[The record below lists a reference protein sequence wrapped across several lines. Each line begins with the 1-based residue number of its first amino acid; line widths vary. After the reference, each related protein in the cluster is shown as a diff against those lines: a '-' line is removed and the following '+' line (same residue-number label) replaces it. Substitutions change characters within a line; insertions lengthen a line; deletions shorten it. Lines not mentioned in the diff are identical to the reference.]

1 MNTSAQDPIAALDRL
16 WQTAQGCHGGAKVC
30 AALLLGLY
38 NGQRFR
44 FDLTDLR
51 LLDDRHLNDC
61 LVVLRMDAHPRAEV
75 HDLLNRLHGVSD
87 MGARFEHLA
96 YNWRLKGAVKK
107 SALPPLERRTS

>member
-1 MNTSAQDPIAALDRL
+1 MNTSSQDPLAALDRL
-16 WQTAQGCHGGAKVC
+16 WQTAQGFHGGAKVC

-51 LLDDRHLNDC
+51 LLDERHLNDC
-61 LVVLRMDAHPRAEV
+61 LAVLRMDASPKAEV
-75 HDLLNRLHGVSD
+75 HDLLNRLYGVTD

-96 YNWRLKGAVKK
+96 YDWCMKGAVKK
-107 SALPPLERRTS
+107 SALPPLERRAP